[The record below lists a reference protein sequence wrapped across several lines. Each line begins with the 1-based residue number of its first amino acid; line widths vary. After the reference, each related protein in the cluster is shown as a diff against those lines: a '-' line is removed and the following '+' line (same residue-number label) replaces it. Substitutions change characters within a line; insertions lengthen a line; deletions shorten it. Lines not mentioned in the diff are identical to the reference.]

1 MKGYQDILYEVN
13 APSAIITLN
22 RPDQLNAFTLHTL
35 KEIRHA
41 VESAADDPEV
51 VGIILTGTG
60 RGFSAGLDMA
70 ALAAATQNTTDESV
84 VPVALDPEAD
94 LPGIFSYF
102 MRIPK
107 PIIAAVNGVAA
118 GGGFILALL
127 SDMRFASADAVLTTV
142 FLKRGLIAEHGSSW
156 LLPRLVGVSKA
167 LDLLWMSDK
176 ISAAQA
182 LDLGLVDR
190 VFAASDLLVEAQQ
203 YVTRLSKISAP
214 QAIAATKR
222 MVYDHLGTSY
232 ELALHDADRMQT
244 KFVAAPDAKEGTA
257 AFMERRSP
265 QFAPVGEANE
275 EADKR

>member
-107 PIIAAVNGVAA
+107 PIIAAVNGNRWHAY
-118 GGGFILALL
+118 G
-127 SDMRFASADAVLTTV
+127 R
-142 FLKRGLIAEHGSSW
+142 
-156 LLPRLVGVSKA
+156 
-167 LDLLWMSDK
+167 
-176 ISAAQA
+176 
-182 LDLGLVDR
+182 
-190 VFAASDLLVEAQQ
+190 
-203 YVTRLSKISAP
+203 
-214 QAIAATKR
+214 
-222 MVYDHLGTSY
+222 HL
-232 ELALHDADRMQT
+232 
-244 KFVAAPDAKEGTA
+244 
-257 AFMERRSP
+257 
-265 QFAPVGEANE
+265 
-275 EADKR
+275 